1 MLSNLAVG
9 FLLSSTIAVV
19 SGQSSSA
26 FDTSALD
33 NAIPSVLAIPSV
45 VSYISSLTRRV

>member
-9 FLLSSTIAVV
+9 FLLSSINIIAVV

-26 FDTSALD
+26 FDSSALD
-33 NAIPSVLAIPSV
+33 NAIPSVLALPSV
-45 VSYISSLTRRV
+45 VSYIGTPTR